1 MKRPLL
7 KKFVLAAFCLLGLPA
22 AALADGVV
30 IGSCGNAPIMGAAN
44 PVFGP
49 CPLPGGGS
57 ALQGAQAI
65 SGVNSF
71 QNIHSPVVVLGGLG
85 QVNVFTMTIISTP
98 IWTGPGPVP
107 TVLSLDGAVTIL
119 VPGASV
125 DIQFTGLLGGPPLSI
140 SLNTNQD
147 LVFSVTEIGD
157 QAIAA
162 TAVSTLTITIT
173 GAALVVLPASGQFAG
188 AIPEPTTMLLLGTGL
203 AGIAIKTR
211 RRLRSRKS
219 GT

>member
-7 KKFVLAAFCLLGLPA
+7 KKFVLAVFCLLVLPS

-30 IGSCGNAPIMGAAN
+30 VGSCGGAPIVGAAN
-44 PVFGP
+44 PIFGP

-57 ALQGAQAI
+57 ALYGAQAL

-85 QVNVFTMTIISTP
+85 QLNVFTMTIISTP
-98 IWTGPGPVP
+98 IWTEPGPVP

-119 VPGASV
+119 APGALV
-125 DIQFTGLLGGPPLSI
+125 EIQFTGLLGGPPLSI
-140 SLNTNQD
+140 SVNTNQN

-162 TAVSTLTITIT
+162 AAVSTLTITIT

-188 AIPEPTTMLLLGTGL
+188 AIPEPATMLLLGTGL
-203 AGIAIKTR
+203 AGVAIKTR
-211 RRLRSRKS
+211 KRLKNRKS
-219 GT
+219 V